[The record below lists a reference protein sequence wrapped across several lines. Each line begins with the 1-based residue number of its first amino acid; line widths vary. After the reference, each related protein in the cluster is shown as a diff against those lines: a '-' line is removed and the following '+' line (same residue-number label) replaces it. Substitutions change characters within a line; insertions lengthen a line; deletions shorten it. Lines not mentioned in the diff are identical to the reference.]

1 MRLIGPL
8 RLPLSAA
15 AAVSEG
21 LLELA
26 LAAVRGLRSVIDE
39 PFAAE
44 PAPPRPAPPRPAPPR
59 RPTAAP
65 VPPRPPTAAPASPS
79 TAPPAPPPVAP
90 PVPDEVKTIDDAPV
104 PVAEFGE
111 EGAEEPAGAEVHVDQ
126 PWDGYDAMTVAQ
138 VRARLK
144 DADQAALAA
153 VVLYEEL
160 GKGRRSV
167 ISDAEKRLA
176 RLVASRP

>member
-39 PFAAE
+39 PVAVE
-44 PAPPRPAPPRPAPPR
+44 PAPPRSAPPAPAPPRSPR
-59 RPTAAP
+59 
-65 VPPRPPTAAPASPS
+65 AAPARPPS
-79 TAPPAPPPVAP
+79 AAPTPPPVAP